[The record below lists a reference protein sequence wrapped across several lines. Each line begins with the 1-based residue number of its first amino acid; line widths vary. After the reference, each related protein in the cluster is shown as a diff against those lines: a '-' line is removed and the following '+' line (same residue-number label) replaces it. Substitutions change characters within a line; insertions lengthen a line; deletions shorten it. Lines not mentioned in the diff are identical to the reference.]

1 MSASP
6 LSLLVALVS
15 GILTWT
21 LLEYLLHRFF
31 GHHRALVRRSPFGIE
46 HTAHHSKGDYFAAT
60 WKKASA
66 AAVVLA
72 LMTPLSMSLLGL
84 GNGLAYSASFVSFY
98 LVYEWLH
105 RRLHT
110 AEGVGPYGRW
120 ARRHHFFHH
129 FHDPSKNHGVT
140 SPLWDWVFGTAAT
153 APRITVPEKLAMRW
167 LVDAESGDVHRHLQG
182 RYDLRRAKK
191 G

>member
-1 MSASP
+1 MPASP
-6 LSLLVALVS
+6 LNLLAALIS
-15 GILTWT
+15 GVLTWT
-21 LLEYLLHRFF
+21 LLEYVIHRFL

-60 WKKASA
+60 WKKAG
-66 AAVVLA
+66 AAVVVLGI
-72 LMTPLSMSLLGL
+72 MTPLAISGLGL
-84 GNGLAYSASFVSFY
+84 GVGLVYSVSFVSFY

-110 AEGVGPYGRW
+110 AEGIGPYGRW

-153 APRITVPEKLAMRW
+153 ASTITVPEKLAMRW
-167 LVDAESGDVHRHLQG
+167 LVDPESGDVHRHLQG
-182 RYDLRRAKK
+182 RYDLRRAKRS
-191 G
+191 